1 MKLLELFSGTKSV
14 SKAVGHL
21 FDEIVSLD
29 NLEKFDPTI
38 CNDIM
43 TWDYTIYP
51 PGYFDVIWAS
61 PPCTEYSAI
70 LYGNPNRPRNLE
82 LADGIV
88 KRTIEIIEYFNP
100 ERFYIENP
108 QTGLLKDREFMEGI
122 PYVDVDYCR
131 YSDWGYKKRTRIWTN
146 VPYEGR
152 ICNGACGNMIGTKH
166 KKSVG
171 NFSYRSKF
179 GAETDY
185 TVRLKDKYRIPPNL
199 IRELISV

>member
-14 SKAVGHL
+14 SKAVEDL

-51 PGYFDVIWAS
+51 PGYFHVIWAS

-82 LADGIV
+82 LADRIV

-152 ICNGACGNMIGTKH
+152 LCNGVCGNMIGTKH

-199 IRELISV
+199 IRELIA